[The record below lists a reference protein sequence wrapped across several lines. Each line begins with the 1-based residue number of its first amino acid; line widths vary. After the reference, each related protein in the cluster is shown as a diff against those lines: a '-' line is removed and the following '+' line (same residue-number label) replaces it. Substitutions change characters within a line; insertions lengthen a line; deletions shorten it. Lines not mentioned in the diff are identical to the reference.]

1 MKKKILFIIITIV
14 GLFLIT
20 GCTDTPVL
28 DNEISLDEYL
38 SKHYPSEKFDVVSLD
53 ENKVDKKSNH
63 CKYTGVEKIYTVK
76 SLDSSITFTVK
87 DDCKYDLYGF
97 VYRVEDDYLEKAN
110 EKLLNDNINTK
121 ANFFDLYDDRVYAEF
136 GIDDYSTKEE
146 MANDIWNIVTQLKSK
161 YPYRNQNILDES
173 KIEIKYRKDY
183 SNSFFINE
191 INSISD
197 VNIMVGNDNYN
208 Y

>member
-1 MKKKILFIIITIV
+1 MKKKILFVIFTIV

-28 DNEISLDEYL
+28 DNEISLEEYL

-76 SLDSSITFTVK
+76 SLDSSITFTVE

-110 EKLLNDNINTK
+110 EKLLNDNVNTK
-121 ANFFDLYDDRVYAEF
+121 ANFFDLYDDRIIAEF
-136 GIDDYSTKEE
+136 ERDNYSTTEE
-146 MANDIWNIVTQLKSK
+146 LVNDIWNIVTQLKSK
-161 YPYRNQNILDES
+161 YPYRNQKILDES
-173 KIEIKYRKDY
+173 EIRVINRENY
-183 SNSFFINE
+183 SNSLNINE

-197 VNIMVGNDNYN
+197 VNIMVGNDNY
-208 Y
+208 